1 MDHAEL
7 AKHLTVLQDIEAIK
21 QLKAE
26 YCDICDDDHNQDR
39 IVSIFAEDGVWEGK
53 GVGYAKGHAELRKL
67 FKSFQERISF
77 SQHNVFNPRITVNG
91 NEARGVFTPL
101 SNLGRQSTAGLDLP
115 LFTAAMQQ
123 GERVIPE
130 GEIDPFRLNPPH
142 CRKPVVFAVKGWC
155 LTLGIELMLAGD
167 IVVAASDTRFGQI
180 EIKRGI
186 MPTGGA
192 LIRMVERAGWGNAM
206 RYLLTGDEF
215 DASTAHRLGM
225 VQEIVLPGEELDR
238 ALAIA
243 ERIAAQA
250 PLAVQ
255 ASLASSRRYA
265 EHGPAAAIAEY
276 ETVQRRLAQTEDA
289 AEGVAAFRE
298 RRAPRFMG
306 R

>member
-1 MDHAEL
+1 MADSSITTERRGHL
-7 AKHLTVLQDIEAIK
+7 LLIGVDRQAKLNSFTPDMFRALSAAYGT
-21 QLKAE
+21 L
-26 YCDICDDDHNQDR
+26 DR
-39 IVSIFAEDGVWEGK
+39 EP
-53 GVGYAKGHAELRKL
+53 ELRCGV
-67 FKSFQERISF
+67 
-77 SQHNVFNPRITVNG
+77 VFG
-91 NEARGVFTPL
+91 HGSHF
-101 SNLGRQSTAGLDLP
+101 TAGLDLP
-115 LFTAAMQQ
+115 LFTAAMQR

-225 VQEIVLPGEELDR
+225 VQEVVLPGEELGR